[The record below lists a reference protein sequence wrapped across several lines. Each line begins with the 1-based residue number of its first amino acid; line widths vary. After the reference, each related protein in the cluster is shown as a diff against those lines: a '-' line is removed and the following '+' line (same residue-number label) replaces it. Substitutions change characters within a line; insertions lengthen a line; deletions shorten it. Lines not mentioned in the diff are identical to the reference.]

1 MDYKK
6 ILKKKRVNCLGG
18 VSPQI
23 IQKAE
28 EKLNLHFPSDYK
40 IFLQECGTLNISDS
54 YIYGLY
60 SNYDNLCTTGS
71 IIYETLKCRKEYKLP
86 HEYIVLENLDDE
98 VLYILSTTSK
108 EDKNNGNI
116 YSVEINLDDNSI
128 TTPNLIYKSFN
139 EYVEEF
145 IQQ

>member
-18 VSPQI
+18 VSPLI
-23 IQKAE
+23 IKDAE
-28 EKLNLHFPSDYK
+28 EKLNLHFPPEYNK
-40 IFLQECGTLNISDS
+40 FLQECGTLNIADS

-60 SNYDNLCTTGS
+60 SNYDNLCTAGS

-86 HEYIVLENLDDE
+86 NEYIVLENLDDE
-98 VLYILSTTSK
+98 VLYILLTTYK
-108 EDKNNGNI
+108 EDKNNGQI
-116 YSVEINLDDNSI
+116 YSIEINYDDNTLTS
-128 TTPNLIYKSFN
+128 PNLIYNSFN
-139 EYVEEF
+139 EYVEDF